1 MKDRMATRMV
11 TFGYNFGGF
20 RDIDE
25 IGEENVKDSIRQ
37 YFDGRDNMEI
47 VEFVGNTTPPPG
59 DIMRVLVEAP
69 RSTGYDVMQ
78 DSDAKNLSHGV
89 SIIQGGVDT

>member
-1 MKDRMATRMV
+1 MMRLGKKTSKIYQAC
-11 TFGYNFGGF
+11 
-20 RDIDE
+20 
-25 IGEENVKDSIRQ
+25 
-37 YFDGRDNMEI
+37 FDGRDNMEI

-78 DSDAKNLSHGV
+78 DSDAKNLPHGV
-89 SIIQGGVDT
+89 SIIQGGVE